1 MQEKIIN
8 QLAAEQR
15 LQQLPALA
23 SLLGD
28 NWIAQEYARP
38 MQQRSLVTGWISSQE
53 EIHLYWLEDLNSALA
68 FLKTQVHPNSWQ
80 TLSKKVGSHSTRSN
94 FKGTLSEVAMCV
106 FLARNNIAFELE
118 ARLVSGSNKNVDVK
132 ALAETPIYIE
142 VQWLS
147 PSDISERGA
156 DIASD
161 YDEAYEMDFDA
172 EKYRIKHKVSDKTPK
187 FTMEDITL
195 VALDCT
201 TAPELGGTR
210 RFSTIK
216 AAIAEAYT
224 GRNWQG
230 EETPYAQS
238 DIDKAIRQFVN
249 GVIWFELEPR
259 HQLVPAKRDFC
270 LNPALPTDR
279 KAILNFVELWKSTG

>member
-15 LQQLPALA
+15 LQQLPTLA
-23 SLLGD
+23 SLLGN
-28 NWIAQEYARP
+28 NWIAQEYKKP
-38 MQQRSLVTGWISSQE
+38 IEQRSLVTGWISQE
-53 EIHLYWLEDLNSALA
+53 EIDLWYWLEDLDSALA

-80 TLSKKVGSHSTRSN
+80 TLSKKVSSHSTSSN
-94 FKGTLSEVAMCV
+94 FKGTLSEVAMCM

-118 ARLVSGSNKNVDVK
+118 AILASGSDKNVDVK

-156 DIASD
+156 DIASA
-161 YDEAYEMDFDA
+161 YDEAYEIDFDA
-172 EKYRIKHKVSDKTPK
+172 EKLRIKRKVRDKTPK
-187 FTMEDITL
+187 FTIEDITL

-201 TAPELGGTR
+201 TAPQLGGAR

-216 AAIAEAYT
+216 AAITEAYT

-238 DIDKAIRQFVN
+238 EIDKAIRQCVN
-249 GVIWFELEPR
+249 GVIWFEIEPR
-259 HQLVPAKRDFC
+259 HELVPAKRDFC
-270 LNPALPTDR
+270 LNPTLPTDR
-279 KAILNFVELWKSTG
+279 KALFNFIKLWKSTG